1 MQKVAF
7 IALLLALVAYSR
19 DVYEP
24 LDYESRSI
32 ILEHIKKKYEA
43 KSLPNRLIDTRG
55 GIGNYHFVVF
65 NTYTT
70 DYEGR
75 NSSSEACFDIFD
87 SDLNNT
93 QGFCFRDDYIAYI
106 SSVDIN
112 GAFGALDS
120 NFTFK
125 LIKDKFYLY
134 EYKKHKQENDFI
146 YYRQPRDDPKM
157 TNLIP
162 LESITDELLETLQ
175 DECKKSGKCTYRQM
189 RESSRIS

>member
-1 MQKVAF
+1 MQKVIF
-7 IALLLALVAYSR
+7 IVALLVLAVYSR
-19 DVYEP
+19 VLYEP

-65 NTYTT
+65 NTYAT

-93 QGFCFRDDYIAYI
+93 QGFCFRDDYSAYI

-112 GAFGALDS
+112 GAFVALDS

-134 EYKKHKQENDFI
+134 EYKKYKQENGFI
-146 YYRQPRDDPKM
+146 YYRQPRDDAKGA
-157 TNLIP
+157 NLIP
-162 LESITDELLETLQ
+162 LESINDELLETLQ
-175 DECKKSGKCTYRQM
+175 DECKKSGKCK
-189 RESSRIS
+189 